1 MKALEFIQ
9 TLGLAEILVTIAL
22 IAVIAYGI
30 YDSKKADKEHG
41 VNGNQDNNT
50 KNGV

>member
-30 YDSKKADKEHG
+30 YDSKKADKEHEA
-41 VNGNQDNNT
+41 NN
-50 KNGV
+50 